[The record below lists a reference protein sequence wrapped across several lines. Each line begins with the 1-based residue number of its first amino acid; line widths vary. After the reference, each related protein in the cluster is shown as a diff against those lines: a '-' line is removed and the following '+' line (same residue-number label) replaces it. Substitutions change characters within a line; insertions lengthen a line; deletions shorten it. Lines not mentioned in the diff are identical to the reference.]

1 MRKKKRIVI
10 ILFVLSF
17 LMLGY
22 GVAYSFFNSSA
33 TLSSNET
40 DIASFIFNA
49 ESLDEFQVS
58 LNGLTPGDDVEYPFS
73 VSNNYMGKISNV
85 SVNYRITLTTY
96 HLLPLVI
103 ELYKTNSE
111 EEEELVLTCD
121 ETYERNLQNEIV
133 CDAPVQDLGHISGRL
148 DDYKLKVRF
157 LEDYDDALYADL
169 VDYLDIKIES
179 WQKIIVE

>member
-1 MRKKKRIVI
+1 MERKKRVVIV
-10 ILFVLSF
+10 LFILSF

-22 GVAYSFFNSSA
+22 GVAYSFFNSNT

-49 ESLDEFQVS
+49 ESLDEFQLS
-58 LNGLTPGDDVEYPFS
+58 LNDLKPGNNVEYPFS
-73 VSNNYMGKISNV
+73 VSNNYMGKVSNV
-85 SVNYRITLTTY
+85 SVNYRITLKTY

-103 ELYKTNSE
+103 ELYKINGTL
-111 EEEELVLTCD
+111 EELILTCD
-121 ETYERNLQNEIV
+121 ETYARNSMNEIV
-133 CDAPVQDLGHISGRL
+133 CDTPVQELGHISGKL

-157 LEDYDDALYADL
+157 LDNYNDAIYADL
-169 VDYLDIKIES
+169 VDYLNIKIES

>member
-1 MRKKKRIVI
+1 MERKKRIVI
-10 ILFVLSF
+10 VLFVLSF

-22 GVAYSFFNSSA
+22 GVAYSFFRSNT
-33 TLSSNET
+33 TLSSN
-40 DIASFIFNA
+40 DNPIASFIFNA
-49 ESLDEFQVS
+49 ESLDEFQLS
-58 LNGLTPGDDVEYPFS
+58 LNGLKPGEDVQYPFS

-85 SVNYRITLTTY
+85 SVDYRITLKTY

-103 ELYKTNSE
+103 ELYKIDG
-111 EEEELVLTCD
+111 EEEELIITCD
-121 ETYERNLQNEIV
+121 EGYERNSKNELV
-133 CDAPVQDLGHISGRL
+133 CETSVQELGHVSGKL

-157 LEDYDDALYADL
+157 LEDYDDAIYANL